1 MARARTWTDGQLRD
15 AVTDNE
21 TWAAVARQL
30 GLQAS
35 GPNTRRLRGH
45 AARLG
50 LDSGHIAVRTVASV
64 ISSPEPYGNASTIE
78 LEELQVAVAESRS
91 WAQVAERMGRARAG
105 RNYANLRRLAAGA
118 GIDTSGL
125 YGQRWWAAPV
135 TAQVT
140 PFSREFDPDH
150 LHQTGTAIATAWF
163 VGRGYMASVPVEPVP
178 YDLIVE
184 SDEGLR
190 RVQVK
195 TSRGSTVGITRIQ
208 YGLRNSP
215 SSGKYGGRR
224 PYAPG
229 EIDLFFIYTV
239 KGAMYL
245 IPGAAVEGMT
255 RLALARYSGYRLP
268 GLTERPYSNLAESSG

>member
-1 MARARTWTDGQLRD
+1 MARARTWTDRQLRD
-15 AVTDNE
+15 AVAGNE

-64 ISSPEPYGNASTIE
+64 INSPEPYDNALNIDVQE
-78 LEELQVAVAESRS
+78 LRVAVATSRS
-91 WAQVAERMGRARAG
+91 WAQVAERMNRARSG
-105 RNYANLRRLAAGA
+105 RNYSNLRRLAAAA

-125 YGQRWWAAPV
+125 YGQSWWAAPV
-135 TAQVT
+135 TAQMT
-140 PFSREFDPDH
+140 PFSREFNPDN
-150 LHQTGTAIATAWF
+150 LHQTGTAIAAAWF
-163 VGRGYMASVPVEPVP
+163 VGRGYMASIPVEPVP

-184 SDEGLR
+184 SDQGLQ

-195 TSRGSTVGITRIQ
+195 TTCGDTVGITRIQ
-208 YGLRNSP
+208 YGLRNYP

-224 PYAPG
+224 PYLRG

-239 KGAMYL
+239 KGTMYL
-245 IPGAAVEGMT
+245 IPVAAVQGMT
-255 RLALARYSGYRLP
+255 RLALSRYSGYRVC
-268 GLTERPYSNLAESSG
+268 GLNERPYSNLVESSG